1 MYLFMYIIVQHDAW
15 VTRLVQPMEQEVPPI
30 RSTLVHPRLF
40 LGVRVPQSL
49 SFCVAFMDG
58 CVSFCTYSFWPLYYL
73 SFVDLRLLITLYR
86 APLDSLGLF
95 LLISS
100 RISDFK
106 CHSY

>member
-73 SFVDLRLLITLYR
+73 SFVDLRLLI
-86 APLDSLGLF
+86 SLRYLRF
-95 LLISS
+95 TA
-100 RISDFK
+100 SDYPIPK
-106 CHSY
+106 GNQKP